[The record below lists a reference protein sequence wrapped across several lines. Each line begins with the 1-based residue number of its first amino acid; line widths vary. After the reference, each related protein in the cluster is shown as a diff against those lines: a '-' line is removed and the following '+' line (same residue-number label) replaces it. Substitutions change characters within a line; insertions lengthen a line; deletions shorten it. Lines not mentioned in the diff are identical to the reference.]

1 MNISEH
7 TRIYKAYIN
16 RTSLADLRIILD
28 ALERCWREQNS
39 GNRGS
44 QEEADFALHSVIM
57 GSLER
62 MLSSDRQNIT
72 SIVSRIVNR
81 E

>member
-7 TRIYKAYIN
+7 IKIYKSYVN
-16 RTSLADLRIILD
+16 RTSLADLRLILD
-28 ALERCWREQNS
+28 AVERCWREQNN

-44 QEEADFALHSVIM
+44 QEQADFALHSAIM

-62 MLSSDRQNIT
+62 MLTSDRQNI
-72 SIVSRIVNR
+72 SNIVSRTVNR